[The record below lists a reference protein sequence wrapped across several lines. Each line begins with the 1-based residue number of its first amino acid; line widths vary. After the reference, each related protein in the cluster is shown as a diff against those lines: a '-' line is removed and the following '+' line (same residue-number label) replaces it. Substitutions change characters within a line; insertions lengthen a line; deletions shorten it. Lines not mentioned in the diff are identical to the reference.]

1 MFSNSCIYNGS
12 VIHKRFKPKEHF
24 FKYSVFSL
32 FIDLAELKEIEKKIN
47 FFSYNK
53 FNLIS
58 FFDID
63 HGPRD
68 GSSLED
74 WVKQNLIT
82 IGISNKSVKIRLLC
96 YPRIFGYVFNPL
108 SIFFI
113 YDENDQLISILYEVK
128 NTFGEQHTYVF
139 KTEKGKNLIENNC
152 NKKFHVS
159 PFIEMDCK
167 YFFKILLPE
176 NKLSVI
182 INQNDDTGKLLYASQ
197 DGIKKKLNNKNLIIS
212 YITHPLMTFKIIGA
226 IHYEA
231 LKLWL
236 KGIKFVKKKLKLKNN
251 ISFEIK

>member
-1 MFSNSCIYNGS
+1 MFSSSCIYNGS

-82 IGISNKSVKIRLLC
+82 IGISN
-96 YPRIFGYVFNPL
+96 
-108 SIFFI
+108 
-113 YDENDQLISILYEVK
+113 
-128 NTFGEQHTYVF
+128 
-139 KTEKGKNLIENNC
+139 
-152 NKKFHVS
+152 
-159 PFIEMDCK
+159 
-167 YFFKILLPE
+167 
-176 NKLSVI
+176 
-182 INQNDDTGKLLYASQ
+182 
-197 DGIKKKLNNKNLIIS
+197 IKK
-212 YITHPLMTFKIIGA
+212 T
-226 IHYEA
+226 
-231 LKLWL
+231 
-236 KGIKFVKKKLKLKNN
+236 
-251 ISFEIK
+251 